1 MSNLRAPLDKPAEAA
16 LALRSA
22 ESEVATWRDPD
33 WQRLW
38 LAIVARPWNTLAVVP
53 GCEGAALDFTL
64 TVAVTLARTGMVHLG
79 SPIQVADAT
88 RVPLNQLTPF
98 LEEVRRCTSNG
109 DRLLVALPPT
119 SDSPICAT
127 IAQATDAAILCVL
140 MGRMTTAKT
149 QNTLKIVG
157 AERFL
162 GSAMFHPYQ
171 ATK

>member
-1 MSNLRAPLDKPAEAA
+1 M
-16 LALRSA
+16 
-22 ESEVATWRDPD
+22 
-33 WQRLW
+33 
-38 LAIVARPWNTLAVVP
+38 
-53 GCEGAALDFTL
+53 
-64 TVAVTLARTGMVHLG
+64 
-79 SPIQVADAT
+79 
-88 RVPLNQLTPF
+88 
-98 LEEVRRCTSNG
+98 
-109 DRLLVALPPT
+109 LVALPPT